1 MTRENSTKDKSP
13 APRWRRWAM
22 DILLVF
28 VVVFVVHLWQTR
40 DLPVG
45 PAPKLQGMM
54 LTGETKR
61 LEDYRGAP
69 VLVHFWA
76 TWCPV
81 CRLEEGSIDNLA
93 EDYPV
98 LTIATGSGETAEIK
112 KHLADN
118 DLSFPVLMDESGVI
132 GADWGIRGVPSSFIV
147 DAQGQIRH
155 VAVGYTTELG
165 LRFRMW
171 LASL

>member
-1 MTRENSTKDKSP
+1 MTGENSAKDKSP
-13 APRWRRWAM
+13 APRWRRWAI
-22 DILLVF
+22 DILLVL
-28 VVVFVVHLWQTR
+28 VVIFAVHLWQTR

-45 PAPKLQGMM
+45 SAPKLQGTM

-61 LEDYRGAP
+61 LEDYRGKP

-81 CRLEEGSIDNLA
+81 CRLEEGSIDSLA

-98 LTIATGSGETAEIK
+98 LTIATNSGDAEEIR

-118 DLSFPVLMDESGVI
+118 GLSFPVLMDESGVI

-165 LRFRMW
+165 LRLRMW
-171 LASL
+171 LAGM